1 MVEYRTSTSPS
12 ASPVQTCSNPL
23 LAKKFGMGQLAQ
35 RYGIADMMDF
45 SQCDNSHV
53 DQSIDEEFHA
63 YTTTTFGSTA
73 FGDGDILTFWDV
85 SLHYLPCSL
94 PDLMPCAIEKIEK

>member
-63 YTTTTFGSTA
+63 YTTTTFRSMA